1 MAGSLMQ
8 FEFATATRI
17 LFGEGRAAEAGK
29 LASGFGNH
37 ALLVTGDNAA
47 RAAVVSGALESA
59 GVLCA
64 RERVAGE
71 PTVAWLR
78 EAAGRARAQGCDVVV
93 ACGGGSVIDGGK
105 AIAAMLANAGDPL
118 DYLEV
123 IGNGKPLPHRSVPFL
138 AIPTTAGTGAEV
150 TRNAVLGSPEHGVKA
165 SLRSAGML
173 PAVAIVDPALSH
185 SLPPFLSACTGLDAL
200 TQLIEPLVCTR
211 ANPFTDALCREGVPR
226 VARSLRRVCEA
237 NPSHDARADM
247 ALASL
252 LSGLAL
258 ANAGLG
264 AVHGF
269 AAPIGGRFPAPHGA
283 VCAALLPHAMRT
295 NLRALRSRQPESP
308 ALERYREVAVLLTAN
323 ESAQAEDGFAWV
335 EQLCG
340 DLQIPP
346 LGHWGVTPMDVS
358 ALAAQATESNSM
370 KANPVRLTAPE
381 LEALLLAAL

>member
-1 MAGSLMQ
+1 MQ

-17 LFGEGRAAEAGK
+17 AFGTGKAVEAGK
-29 LASGFGNH
+29 AALGYGRR
-37 ALLVTGDNAA
+37 ALLAA
-47 RAAVVSGALESA
+47 GGNPAHAATVAGSLEEA
-59 GVLCA
+59 GILWAV
-64 RERVAGE
+64 ERVSGE

-78 EAAGRARAQGCDVVV
+78 EAAGRARAEGCDIVV

-105 AIAAMLANAGDPL
+105 AIAAMLANPGDPL

-123 IGNGKPLPHRSVPFL
+123 IGSGKPLPHRSVPFI

-150 TRNAVLGSPEHGVKA
+150 TRNAVLGSPEHGAKA

-173 PAVAIVDPALSH
+173 PSLAIVDPALSLR
-185 SLPPFLSACTGLDAL
+185 LPPFPSACTGLDAL
-200 TQLIEPLVCTR
+200 TQLIEPLVCTK
-211 ANPFTDALCREGVPR
+211 ANPLTDALCREGIPR
-226 VARSLRRVCEA
+226 VARSLRRVCRA
-237 NPSHDARADM
+237 DPSPDARADM

-283 VCAALLPHAMRT
+283 VCAALLSHAMRT
-295 NLRALRSRQPESP
+295 NLDALRRRQPESP
-308 ALERYREVAVLLTAN
+308 ALERYREVAALLTGNTGAH
-323 ESAQAEDGFAWV
+323 AEDGVLWV
-335 EQLCG
+335 EALRA
-340 DLQIPP
+340 DLGIPC
-346 LGHWGVTPMDVS
+346 LSHWGVAAADAPS
-358 ALAAQATESNSM
+358 LAAQAAESNSM
-370 KANPVRLTAPE
+370 KANPIRLTASE